1 MIKIRSKALGCTF
14 NDILMTCVSRSLKQ
28 YLEEQAGDKD
38 TQKIRLACPFSL
50 RAAPKTVNGI
60 TMNNNFAIL
69 PLKLNLVDNLETGLE
84 RIKKDMLALK
94 HSIQPIGY
102 FYLVKLTMQLPEFV
116 RSFLLE
122 LMCEKMSIGFSNVP
136 GPKKPWVV
144 GGKAVDTL
152 GFFMPVGK
160 SLCASISICSHAS
173 TVKVG
178 VVADKAAMK
187 DPHDLLV
194 YFENN
199 LDQMLGVEWREYDK
213 RDSQR
218 KVTCSATT
226 TE

>member
-1 MIKIRSKALGCTF
+1 
-14 NDILMTCVSRSLKQ
+14 
-28 YLEEQAGDKD
+28 
-38 TQKIRLACPFSL
+38 
-50 RAAPKTVNGI
+50 
-60 TMNNNFAIL
+60 
-69 PLKLNLVDNLETGLE
+69 
-84 RIKKDMLALK
+84 
-94 HSIQPIGY
+94 
-102 FYLVKLTMQLPEFV
+102 MQLPEFL
-116 RSFLLE
+116 RSLLME
-122 LMCEKMSIGFSNVP
+122 SMCEKMSIGFSNVP

-152 GFFMPVGK
+152 GFFMPVGRT
-160 SLCASISICSHAS
+160 LCASISICSHAS